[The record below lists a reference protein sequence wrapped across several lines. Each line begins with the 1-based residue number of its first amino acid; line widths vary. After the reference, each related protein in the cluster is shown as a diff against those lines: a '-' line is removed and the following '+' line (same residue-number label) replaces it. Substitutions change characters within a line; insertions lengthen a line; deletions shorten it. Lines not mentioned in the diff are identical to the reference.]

1 MTPRGT
7 ILIADD
13 DLGIREVLQVILQ
26 PLYDVHTTANG
37 EEALRI
43 IQSQKI
49 DVVTLDLKMLGLS
62 GIQVLQEIKKIKEDI
77 EVIIITGYGTLPN
90 AQEAIRYGAVDFIS
104 KPFKIADIRAVVDK
118 AFERRNYNLKI
129 KALMQ
134 KIEDIRASRKRE
146 DGKV

>member
-1 MTPRGT
+1 
-7 ILIADD
+7 
-13 DLGIREVLQVILQ
+13 
-26 PLYDVHTTANG
+26 
-37 EEALRI
+37 
-43 IQSQKI
+43 
-49 DVVTLDLKMLGLS
+49 
-62 GIQVLQEIKKIKEDI
+62 
-77 EVIIITGYGTLPN
+77 VIIITSYGTLPN